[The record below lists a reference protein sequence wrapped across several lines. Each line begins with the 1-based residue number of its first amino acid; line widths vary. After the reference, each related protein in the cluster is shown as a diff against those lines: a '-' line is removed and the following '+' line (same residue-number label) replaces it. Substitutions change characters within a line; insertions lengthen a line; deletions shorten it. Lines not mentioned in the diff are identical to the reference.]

1 MIISYDN
8 LITRLWLSGA
18 IMPYETGGYAVE
30 EAVGDDF
37 GGSGDGGG
45 EDRAGSIDT
54 MIDERGLP
62 PVPHQYW
69 VDRLGFQQDD
79 PVTDFRSGGVSC
91 SAWRC
96 RVDVRFLTLSW
107 ARTRVLSFWHG
118 RRLVCSDGSR
128 RNVLMIPSLAS
139 HCPPPPLPL
148 HPITNNL

>member
-18 IMPYETGGYAVE
+18 IMPYVRGGYAVE

-45 EDRAGSIDT
+45 EDKAGAINT

-96 RVDVRFLTLSW
+96 RVDVRFRTLSW
-107 ARTRVLSFWHG
+107 ARTRVLSFWDG
-118 RRLVCSDGSR
+118 RRTR
-128 RNVLMIPSLAS
+128 
-139 HCPPPPLPL
+139 
-148 HPITNNL
+148 

>member
-18 IMPYETGGYAVE
+18 IMPYERGGYAA

-37 GGSGDGGG
+37 GGSGDGG
-45 EDRAGSIDT
+45 EDRAGAIDT

-79 PVTDFRSGGVSC
+79 PVTDFRSGGVSS
-91 SAWRC
+91 SARRC

-107 ARTRVLSFWHG
+107 ARTRMLSFWHG
-118 RRLVCSDGSR
+118 RRTRLCR
-128 RNVLMIPSLAS
+128 RFASQVLMVPHWCHI
-139 HCPPPPLPL
+139 PPPPPL